1 MASAEIKANQSQFR
15 VRPGLP
21 LFFIVVLAL
30 AIFDKTGVAT
40 SLAAAPVAAKRAIL
54 LAATIATTSGWFLL
68 CKDPEPWRSRRMEI
82 ALGAAVVLTVSI
94 PCYVVVTVIPLK
106 FILQFMPLSTAI
118 TILTRW
124 RDVLADLAWIGRF
137 FGHGRSRIAL
147 VVGGRRMLL
156 LWNATTH
163 YEQPGARIP
172 SSFP

>member
-15 VRPGLP
+15 VRPGLL

-94 PCYVVVTVIPLK
+94 PSYVLFTVIPLK

-124 RDVLADLAWIGRF
+124 REVLADLAWIGPF

-147 VVGGRRMLL
+147 VVGGTLMLL

-163 YEQPGARIP
+163 
-172 SSFP
+172 